1 MAALPTKKIP
11 QLTAGIALTGAER
24 LEAVQGGVSV
34 QIEARD
40 FVLPTDSLVTMS
52 GMAGAIPGS
61 RQLVSSPTVQV
72 NDGGNGGQVSLT
84 AISAIGAPT
93 GLQVLVAAAGNN
105 NNVALTNAQV
115 GFLDVDTAAGAADI
129 TGIVSPFDGFI
140 VTITNVGANLL
151 RLMPENGNSLAAS
164 RFRLPANIALVQNSS
179 YTLRYCLALARWV
192 PYS

>member
-11 QLTAGIALTGAER
+11 QLTAGHALTGAEQI
-24 LEAVQGGVSV
+24 EAVQDGISV
-34 QIEARD
+34 QLEARD

-105 NNVALTNAQV
+105 NNVALTNSTI

-129 TGIVSPFDGFI
+129 TGIVAPFDGYI

-151 RLMPENGNSLAAS
+151 RLMPENINSAAS
-164 RFRLPANIALVQNSS
+164 TRFRLPANIALVQNSS
-179 YTLRYCLALARWV
+179 YTLRYCLALLRWV